1 MLKSSLQLGTDQA
14 LVELSPVSAR
24 SRRGRSPRCGR
35 CARCCCRDFSST
47 LFSSAVDVVR
57 IAVTVVVE
65 VVEHPPSAMLWLLLL
80 RCCAH
85 ENSPFS
91 VSVAKSAQ
99 LASRR
104 RCCCCRARTP
114 SARMPCCCRCWPSL
128 PILVPD
134 QTVNETGLDRCLRRS
149 SDQERSGKNLSQS
162 ARGSLISGMKSNNER
177 PGTWSRFA

>member
-24 SRRGRSPRCGR
+24 SRRSRSPRCGR
-35 CARCCCRDFSST
+35 CCCARCCRRDFSST
-47 LFSSAVDVVR
+47 SFSSTVDVVR

-85 ENSPFS
+85 ESSPVS
-91 VSVAKSAQ
+91 VSVAKSAPS
-99 LASRR
+99 ASHC
-104 RCCCCRARTP
+104 RCCCCWARAP

-149 SDQERSGKNLSQS
+149 
-162 ARGSLISGMKSNNER
+162 LIRKGVAKI
-177 PGTWSRFA
+177 

>member
-14 LVELSPVSAR
+14 LVELSPVAAR
-24 SRRGRSPRCGR
+24 SRRCRSPRCGR
-35 CARCCCRDFSST
+35 CCCSARCCRRDFSST
-47 LFSSAVDVVR
+47 SFSSTVDVVR

-91 VSVAKSAQ
+91 VSVAKSVPST
-99 LASRR
+99 SRHR
-104 RCCCCRARTP
+104 CCCRARAP
-114 SARMPCCCRCWPSL
+114 LARMPCCCRCWPSL

-134 QTVNETGLDRCLRRS
+134 QTVNVTGLDRCLRRS
-149 SDQERSGKNLSQS
+149 
-162 ARGSLISGMKSNNER
+162 LIRKGVAKI
-177 PGTWSRFA
+177 

>member
-24 SRRGRSPRCGR
+24 SRRSRSPRCGR
-35 CARCCCRDFSST
+35 CCCARCCCRDFSST
-47 LFSSAVDVVR
+47 SFSSTVDVVR

-104 RCCCCRARTP
+104 RCCCCWARAP

-149 SDQERSGKNLSQS
+149 LIRKGVAKNLSQS
-162 ARGSLISGMKSNNER
+162 TRGSFDLWDETKQ
-177 PGTWSRFA
+177 

>member
-24 SRRGRSPRCGR
+24 SRRSRSPRCGR
-35 CARCCCRDFSST
+35 CCCCARCCRRDFSST
-47 LFSSAVDVVR
+47 SFSSTVDVVR

-91 VSVAKSAQ
+91 VSVAKSAP
-99 LASRR
+99 LTSR
-104 RCCCCRARTP
+104 RCCCCWARTP

-134 QTVNETGLDRCLRRS
+134 QTVNETGLDRCLRR
-149 SDQERSGKNLSQS
+149 L
-162 ARGSLISGMKSNNER
+162 LIRKGIAKI
-177 PGTWSRFA
+177 